1 MRWRWGV
8 LLSTG
13 ALAVGTGATLAARRM
28 SPGPEGPRFQG
39 EALLRPGGVKRWVFA
54 GASLGLDY
62 ADPGAAVAAGLES
75 RHFHNVY
82 LEPRAY
88 ERYTR
93 TGRFPEGTMLA
104 LTLHPPR
111 ERVAPARQGLFEGER
126 VRLEIA
132 LKDTRRYRG
141 GWAYFDFGAGA
152 TASRARPLPREACAD
167 CHARHAEDDNVFVQF
182 YPTLRPYSS
191 ASGRRLP

>member
-1 MRWRWGV
+1 V
-8 LLSTG
+8 
-13 ALAVGTGATLAARRM
+13 
-28 SPGPEGPRFQG
+28 E
-39 EALLRPGGVKRWVFA
+39 RWVFV

-62 ADPGAAVAAGLES
+62 AEPGAAEAAGLEG
-75 RHFHNVY
+75 RLFHNVY

-88 ERYTR
+88 RHYAR

-104 LTLHPPR
+104 LTLHLPR

-132 LKDTRRYRG
+132 LKDTRRYPG
-141 GWAYFDFGAGA
+141 GWAYFDFGAGT
-152 TASRARPLPREACAD
+152 TASVARPLPREACAA
-167 CHARHAEDDNVFVQF
+167 CHAGHAADDNVFVQF
-182 YPTLRPYSS
+182 YPTLRPLSR